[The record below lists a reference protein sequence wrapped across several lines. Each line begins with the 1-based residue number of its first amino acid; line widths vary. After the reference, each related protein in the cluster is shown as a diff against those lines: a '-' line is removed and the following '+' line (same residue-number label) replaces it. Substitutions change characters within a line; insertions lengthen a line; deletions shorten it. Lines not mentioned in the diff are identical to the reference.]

1 MHNELLTGKV
11 MHRISTAGGCPIGI
25 SQGGIIGKLSHRP
38 FSAGRANKLG
48 EGGFG
53 DAVKHAARASADR
66 VCARQRNIWRKLI
79 LIRGL
84 GWIRRWLGIGGER
97 AVPDG
102 GRAATK
108 RAGRRGK
115 AKADEYVI
123 GVPFHVGLSILFC
136 TDPDN

>member
-1 MHNELLTGKV
+1 MGARRCGADVSKTGSRGQSGKFKRQVNVIRNEMHNELLTGKV

-84 GWIRRWLGIGGER
+84 GWIRRWLG
-97 AVPDG
+97 
-102 GRAATK
+102 
-108 RAGRRGK
+108 
-115 AKADEYVI
+115 
-123 GVPFHVGLSILFC
+123 
-136 TDPDN
+136 